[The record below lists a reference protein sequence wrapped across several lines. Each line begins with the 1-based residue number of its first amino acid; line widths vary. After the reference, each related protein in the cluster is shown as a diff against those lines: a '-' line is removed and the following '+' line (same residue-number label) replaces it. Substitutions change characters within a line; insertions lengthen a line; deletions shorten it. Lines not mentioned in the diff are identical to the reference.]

1 MATITD
7 VIARPTS
14 QSGLWSWI
22 TTVDHKRI
30 GVLYGATA
38 FIFLLLG
45 GIEAGIIRL
54 QLSVPDSTM
63 IDPDTFNQMFTMHGT
78 TMIFLV
84 IMPLSASF
92 FNFVIPL
99 AIGARDVAF
108 PRLNAFSYWVFLFG
122 GLLLNASFLTNQ
134 APDAGWFSY
143 ANLTEKPFSANAGL
157 DYWALGLQVLGV
169 SSLAAAFNFIV
180 TIVNMR
186 APGMSLMR
194 MPLFVWM
201 TLVTSVLLVLAFPV
215 ITVGLIEL
223 TFDRNF
229 GTNFFVPEGGGD
241 PILWQHLFW
250 VFGHP
255 EVYILILPAMG
266 IVSEVLPTF
275 SRKPLF
281 GYPVVVF
288 SGVVIGIMGW
298 AVWSHHM
305 FTVGLGPVAVSVF
318 MITTMLIAVPTG
330 VKIFNWIGTLW
341 GGSIDLKS
349 AMLFAL
355 GFVALFIVGGL
366 SGVSHAVAPSDNQQQ
381 DTYYIV
387 AHIHYVLFG
396 GALFGIF
403 SGVYYWFPKLTGRLF
418 NEGLGKLHFW
428 LYFIGM
434 NVTFF
439 PMHYL
444 GLNGMP
450 RRIYTYASEF
460 GWDGLNLLA
469 SLGYLVLFVG
479 TLVFI
484 LNLIISLRK
493 APDAGHDPWDAP
505 GLEWSISSPP
515 PAYNFAQ
522 IPQVRGQDHYW
533 IVKRSAEAEGH
544 PITEPEA
551 HVDPSTIHMPSPSYW
566 PLVTAIGVLVL
577 AGGMLYDTGWDYIRF
592 PIPFIGGI
600 IAFIGVVAW
609 ANEPPAK
616 EHDGGDHHGAEPHA
630 AEHVA
635 TAVAERPA
643 GAVTP
648 TVRLLCSN
656 CGNQL
661 STAFR
666 FCPYCGGAVE
676 DPADLQHEEG

>member
-1 MATITD
+1 MATLTD
-7 VIARPTS
+7 VIDRPSS

-30 GVLYGATA
+30 GVLYGVTA

-45 GIEAGIIRL
+45 GLEAGIIRL
-54 QLSVPDSTM
+54 QLAVPDNTLV
-63 IDPDTFNQMFTMHGT
+63 DPDTFNQMFTMHGT

-143 ANLTEKPFSANAGL
+143 ANLTEKPFSANQGL

-169 SSLAAAFNFIV
+169 SSLAAAFNFVV

-201 TLVTSVLLVLAFPV
+201 TLVTSILLVLAFPV

-229 GTNFFVPEGGGD
+229 GTSFFVPEGGGD

-341 GGSIDLKS
+341 GGQIDLKT

-381 DTYYIV
+381 DTYLHRCPHSLCAV
-387 AHIHYVLFG
+387 RRRALWHICRCVLLVPQTDRQ
-396 GALFGIF
+396 AAARRYRQAPLLA
-403 SGVYYWFPKLTGRLF
+403 V
-418 NEGLGKLHFW
+418 LHW
-428 LYFIGM
+428 DE
-434 NVTFF
+434 
-439 PMHYL
+439 HYL
-444 GLNGMP
+444 L
-450 RRIYTYASEF
+450 
-460 GWDGLNLLA
+460 
-469 SLGYLVLFVG
+469 
-479 TLVFI
+479 
-484 LNLIISLRK
+484 
-493 APDAGHDPWDAP
+493 
-505 GLEWSISSPP
+505 
-515 PAYNFAQ
+515 
-522 IPQVRGQDHYW
+522 
-533 IVKRSAEAEGH
+533 
-544 PITEPEA
+544 
-551 HVDPSTIHMPSPSYW
+551 
-566 PLVTAIGVLVL
+566 
-577 AGGMLYDTGWDYIRF
+577 
-592 PIPFIGGI
+592 
-600 IAFIGVVAW
+600 
-609 ANEPPAK
+609 
-616 EHDGGDHHGAEPHA
+616 PHA
-630 AEHVA
+630 L
-635 TAVAERPA
+635 P
-643 GAVTP
+643 GA
-648 TVRLLCSN
+648 
-656 CGNQL
+656 
-661 STAFR
+661 
-666 FCPYCGGAVE
+666 
-676 DPADLQHEEG
+676 